1 MSRRPTTSQL
11 IEARAECQR
20 CPWSGNAKNAQALA
34 AKHFDK
40 TGHRVIV
47 TINNQIIYGLV
58 SGKVRDSGQGSM
70 L

>member
-1 MSRRPTTSQL
+1 MSYRPTASKL

-20 CPWSGNAKNAQALA
+20 CPWSGDAKNAQALA

-47 TINNQIIYGLV
+47 TIKNQVIYGAV
-58 SGKVRDSGQGSM
+58 TGKVRDSGQGSM